1 MCLQAIEPRFARTVR
16 ANADTADF
24 YAVDFSRC
32 KPYCK
37 ASGIKFMPVAHIYA
51 NGVLQE
57 AMPLGA
63 KVYGRFPKRLGQ
75 ITRASGGGESD
86 GESGGESDGESDA
99 NADADVV
106 AGPEPRGL

>member
-1 MCLQAIEPRFARTVR
+1 MQAF
-16 ANADTADF
+16 
-24 YAVDFSRC
+24 
-32 KPYCK
+32 CK

-63 KVYGRFPKRLGQ
+63 KVYGRFPRGWADYCGQ
-75 ITRASGGGESD
+75 RRRRERRRERRTRAY
-86 GESGGESDGESDA
+86 A

>member
-1 MCLQAIEPRFARTVR
+1 M
-16 ANADTADF
+16 
-24 YAVDFSRC
+24 DFSRC

-63 KVYGRFPKRLGQ
+63 KVYGRFPKRLKK
-75 ITRASGGGESD
+75 ITAASGGGES
-86 GESGGESDGESDA
+86 GGESDA

>member
-1 MCLQAIEPRFARTVR
+1 M
-16 ANADTADF
+16 
-24 YAVDFSRC
+24 DFSRC

-75 ITRASGGGESD
+75 ITRASGD
-86 GESGGESDGESDA
+86 GESDGESDA

>member
-1 MCLQAIEPRFARTVR
+1 
-16 ANADTADF
+16 
-24 YAVDFSRC
+24 
-32 KPYCK
+32 
-37 ASGIKFMPVAHIYA
+37 MPVAHIYA

-75 ITRASGGGESD
+75 ITRASGGGEGD
-86 GESGGESDGESDA
+86 GESGGESGA

>member
-1 MCLQAIEPRFARTVR
+1 MCLQAIEPRFARTAR

-75 ITRASGGGESD
+75 ITRASGD
-86 GESGGESDGESDA
+86 GESDGESDA